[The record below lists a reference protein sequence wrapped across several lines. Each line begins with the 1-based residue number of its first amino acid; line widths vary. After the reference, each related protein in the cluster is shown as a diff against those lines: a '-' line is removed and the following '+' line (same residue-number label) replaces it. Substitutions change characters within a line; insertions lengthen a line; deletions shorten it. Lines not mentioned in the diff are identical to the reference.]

1 MQPQRLEPQEGQESV
16 WDYPR
21 PPVTDPT
28 DALITV
34 AFGDHEIVR
43 TTSAIRVLETSQP
56 PAFYIPRDHVDMS
69 MLEPCIGRS
78 FCEWK
83 GDATYF
89 DLLSERRP
97 NRTSCLDLRIPKS
110 SLWSHHRVPG
120 VLRPKGRLRRRRRAG
135 GTERGQLLRRLD
147 HLPSRRAVQRQ
158 PRLKLVVNQPARRT
172 PLKPLYICGA
182 FRVAS
187 SSGRAGDF

>member
-89 DLLSERRP
+89 DLLNDDGRIEQVAWTYESPNPAFGAITGYLAFYAQKVDCAVDGERVEP
-97 NRTSCLDLRIPKS
+97 NEGSFYGGWITS
-110 SLWSHHRVPG
+110 RVVGPFKGSPG
-120 VLRPKGRLRRRRRAG
+120 
-135 GTERGQLLRRLD
+135 
-147 HLPSRRAVQRQ
+147 S
-158 PRLKLVVNQPARRT
+158 NWW
-172 PLKPLYICGA
+172 
-182 FRVAS
+182 
-187 SSGRAGDF
+187 